1 MALEKAVIDVLDG
14 TTVIDQIRVLF
25 NPTDYSIERSNVY
38 KSTSIPGLSGPIL
51 QFINGEADVLS
62 MELFL
67 DDYTDRPTAGAKGTN
82 GRLDELSRLL
92 EIRSS
97 IHAPPVVRFVW
108 GRLSFKAIIEKM
120 SRKMTLFHPNGIPAR
135 ASVNITFKEYRT
147 LDELLIEPRLE
158 SPDKS
163 KRRVLVGLD
172 TLWMMAWREYQDPA
186 KWRVIA
192 EANDL
197 DDLRALR
204 PGDWV
209 IVPPLESDRG
219 SVGFR

>member
-14 TTVIDQIRVLF
+14 TTVVDQIRVLF

-120 SRKMTLFHPNGIPAR
+120 SRKMTLFHPNGMPAR

>member
-14 TTVIDQIRVLF
+14 TEVVDQIRVLF
-25 NPTDYSIERSNVY
+25 NPAEYSIERSNAY

-62 MELFL
+62 MELFI
-67 DDYTDRPTAGAKGTN
+67 DDYTDRPAAGAKSTD
-82 GRLDELSRLL
+82 GRLGDLAQLL
-92 EIRSS
+92 EIRSG

-108 GRLSFKAIIEKM
+108 GRLSFKAIIEKV

-147 LDELLIEPRLE
+147 LPELLREPRLE

-163 KRRVLVGLD
+163 KRRVIVGAD

-186 KWRVIA
+186 RWRVIA

-197 DDLRALR
+197 DDPRAVK
-204 PGDWV
+204 PGDWLV
-209 IVPPLESDRG
+209 VPPLEADLGTGG
-219 SVGFR
+219 SR

>member
-1 MALEKAVIDVLDG
+1 MALEKAVIDILDG

-25 NPTDYSIERSNVY
+25 NPTDYSIERSNAY
-38 KSTSIPGLSGPIL
+38 KATSIPGLSGPIL

-67 DDYTDRPTAGAKGTN
+67 DDYTDRPTGGAKSTD
-82 GRLDELSRLL
+82 GRLDDLARLL
-92 EIRSS
+92 EIRSN

-108 GRLSFKAIIEKM
+108 GRLSFKAVIEKM

-135 ASVNITFKEYRT
+135 ASVNVTFKEYRT
-147 LDELLIEPRLE
+147 LGELLREPRLE

-163 KRRVLVGLD
+163 KRRVVVGVD
-172 TLWMMAWREYQDPA
+172 TLWMMAWREFQDAA

-197 DDLRALR
+197 DDPRAIK
-204 PGDWV
+204 PGDWLV
-209 IVPPLESDRG
+209 VPPLEADRG
-219 SVGFR
+219 TGRSR